1 MIYIFV
7 LVFILKPDKNLNE
20 EDELVEVDGT
30 VIYEQNEDMENQIE
44 SADQILNEFE
54 IEEENDKIE

>member
-1 MIYIFV
+1 
-7 LVFILKPDKNLNE
+7 
-20 EDELVEVDGT
+20 
-30 VIYEQNEDMENQIE
+30 MENQIE